1 MDKPN
6 AAASRSPPARPE
18 IEEGSMFA
26 APPEIGTKVFARL
39 PDHLRVTKN
48 AVVRYGHVR
57 DSRLEGPSFDRD
69 GNLWCVDIA
78 YGRIFRISPDGEFTV
93 VCQYDGNPNGLKIHA
108 DGRIFVADY
117 KRGLMLLDP
126 ASGAIRPLLEF
137 SPLERFRG
145 LNDLIFARNG
155 DLYMTDQ
162 GESGLQSATGCLYRL
177 RATGQLDRV
186 LDNIPSPNG
195 LVLTPDERILY
206 LAVTRGNCVWRV
218 PLDFM
223 DNGAVSRV
231 GVFIQMSGGTGPDGM
246 AMAEDGSLAVAHV
259 GMGTVWLWN
268 KLGEPIARIR
278 SCAGLDTTN
287 VAFGGPDRR
296 SLFITES
303 QTGQIL
309 RAEPPVAG
317 LALYSHR

>member
-1 MDKPN
+1 
-6 AAASRSPPARPE
+6 
-18 IEEGSMFA
+18 MFA
-26 APPEIGTKVFARL
+26 APPEIKTEVFARL
-39 PDHLRVTKN
+39 PDHLRVTRN
-48 AVVRYGHVR
+48 AIVRYGHAE

-78 YGRIFRISPDGEFTV
+78 YGRIFRISPGGEFSV
-93 VCQYDGNPNGLKIHA
+93 VCQYDGTPNGLKIHA

-117 KRGLMLLDP
+117 KQGLMLLDP
-126 ASGAIRPLLEF
+126 ASGAIKPLLAF
-137 SPLERFRG
+137 GSLERFRG

-155 DLYMTDQ
+155 DLYITDQ
-162 GESGLQSATGCLYRL
+162 GQSGLQAPNGCLYRL
-177 RATGQLDRV
+177 RATGELDRL

-195 LVLTPDERILY
+195 LVLTPDERVLY
-206 LAVTRGNCVWRV
+206 LAVTRANCVWRV
-218 PLDFM
+218 PLDFL

-231 GVFIQMSGGTGPDGM
+231 GVFIQMTGGTGPDGM

-278 SCAGLDTTN
+278 SCAGLGTTN

-303 QTGQIL
+303 TTGQIL
-309 RAEPPVAG
+309 RAELPVAG